1 MGCSG
6 CSTSGS
12 GKVGGCGSSGGCS
25 TGGCNRLNTFD
36 WLTTLDIDDAS
47 TFELAEITFRNGSRK
62 EFFRNQPGTRATSGD
77 YVLVESD
84 NGYDIGKISLCGELA
99 RLQMKKKAIKSDGV
113 FRNVIRKANERDL
126 EKLKEIRSY
135 EKPTMIQARAISK
148 TLNIDMKV
156 GDVEFQ
162 GDGRKATFYYT
173 AEGRID
179 FRELI
184 RHFAKDFRVKIEMRQ
199 IGVRQESAKI
209 GGIGSCGRELCCSTW
224 LTDFKSVSTVAARY
238 QNLAINQSKLSGQ
251 CGRLKCC
258 LNYEL
263 DTYMEALEQFPQN
276 AERIRTA
283 GGVATLVKTDIFKGL
298 LFYGYDSDKSNKT
311 YALEPAQVRS
321 MQEMLS
327 KGQMPPELSQ
337 LQVVKDAVEEEVGY
351 EDVTGAVE
359 LPEELRRKKKK
370 KKRPDSDRRE
380 NRSSEPRTPNSSTGQ
395 DQPAKTND
403 SNRSSGNEQRPPRNG
418 NNNRNNSD
426 RNSQDRNNPNRNNP
440 NRNNSNRNNPDRDSS
455 DRNKPENAG
464 NDANQAPKP
473 IQENPENRGQGVG
486 GEKRDNRNNRDRNFN
501 KSRNPNENRNQQRPP
516 DADRTKG
523 ENNAPPKEQGAN
535 PPILKNAEGTN
546 AEGAAPRKE
555 QGPFKK
561 NFKKFP
567 PRNNPNQAKPDNT
580 NPQ

>member
-1 MGCSG
+1 MACSG

-12 GKVGGCGSSGGCS
+12 GKAGGCGSSGGCS
-25 TGGCNRLNTFD
+25 SGGCNRLNTFD

-47 TFELAEITFRNGSRK
+47 TFELVEITFRNGSRK
-62 EFFRNQPGTRATSGD
+62 EFFRNQPTTRATSGD
-77 YVLVESD
+77 YVLVESE
-84 NGYDIGKISLCGELA
+84 NGYDIGKISLAGELA
-99 RLQMKKKAIKSDGV
+99 RLQMKKKAIKDDGV

-126 EKLKEIRSY
+126 EKLREIRTY

-238 QNLAINQSKLSGQ
+238 QNLAINQAKLSGQ

-311 YALEPAQVRS
+311 YALEPAQVRN

-337 LQVVKDAVEEEVGY
+337 LQVVKENVEEEVGY

-370 KKRPDSDRRE
+370 KKKPSAD
-380 NRSSEPRTPNSSTGQ
+380 NRDGRSPEQRAQNAGSGQNTNNRNNDPNRAGGNAQ
-395 DQPAKTND
+395 RPAK
-403 SNRSSGNEQRPPRNG
+403 PG
-418 NNNRNNSD
+418 NNNRNNQD
-426 RNSQDRNNPNRNNP
+426 RNNQDRNNQDRNNPNRNQ
-440 NRNNSNRNNPDRDSS
+440 SNRNNNERDQTDRT
-455 DRNKPENAG
+455 KPENVANEG
-464 NDANQAPKP
+464 NQPQRP
-473 IQENPENRGQGVG
+473 VQGNPEQKAQGEG
-486 GEKRDNRNNRDRNFN
+486 TEMRENRNNRDRNFN
-501 KSRNPNENRNQQRPP
+501 KSRNTRP
-516 DADRTKG
+516 G
-523 ENNAPPKEQGAN
+523 
-535 PPILKNAEGTN
+535 
-546 AEGAAPRKE
+546 
-555 QGPFKK
+555 
-561 NFKKFP
+561 
-567 PRNNPNQAKPDNT
+567 
-580 NPQ
+580 